1 MNRNTIKIVR
11 FKNGDTLI
19 CGIGFTESDN
29 FYLIEQPMQISM
41 MPIVTKKGVEKM
53 SIYMQEWLEY
63 TKETIFKIPSDVIML
78 IATPE
83 DEMVDEYMDALEKTE
98 LHRIQR
104 DFENISKNYDN
115 PEETN
120 GNSHQTDYNKID
132 ELYDEE
138 YEDEYDDED
147 DLEEEQ
153 PD

>member
-1 MNRNTIKIVR
+1 
-11 FKNGDTLI
+11 
-19 CGIGFTESDN
+19 
-29 FYLIEQPMQISM
+29 
-41 MPIVTKKGVEKM
+41 VEKM